1 MSTPESTPQDHLV
14 IALDGPSG
22 SGKSSVSKQV
32 ARALGAAYLDTG
44 AMYRA
49 AAWWA
54 RYSGL
59 DLSSD
64 SVDPNAVTEAVE
76 QMPLVISTDPD
87 HERVVVAESEITEEI
102 RSPQISALVSTVATN
117 RDARAIL
124 VNRQRELIDQAGR
137 IVAEGRDITTV
148 VAPDAHARILLTA
161 SEQVRLARRG
171 AQLNEAGS
179 AVTQTELSAQVA
191 GRDAKDSTVVDF
203 MTPAEGVALVDSS
216 ALTFEETVQAVL
228 ETIEAQTAPPRSD
241 AAPTRTETHHD

>member
-1 MSTPESTPQDHLV
+1 MNTPETTDRNHLV

-32 ARALGAAYLDTG
+32 ARALSACYLDTG

-54 RYSGL
+54 KHTGL

-64 SVDPNAVTEAVE
+64 AVNPDAVTASVE

-87 HERVVVAESEITEEI
+87 HERVVVAESDITEEI
-102 RSPQISALVSTVATN
+102 RSPNISSLVSTVATN

-124 VNRQRELIDQAGR
+124 VSRQRELIDQAGR

-171 AQLNEAGS
+171 AQLGASGS
-179 AVTQTELSAQVA
+179 TVTESELSAQVA

-203 MTPAEGVALVDSS
+203 MTPADGVALVDSS
-216 ALTFEETVQAVL
+216 TLTFEETVQAVL
-228 ETIEAQTAPPRSD
+228 DAIESQTAPPRSP
-241 AAPTRTETHHD
+241 AAPTRTEKHHD

>member
-1 MSTPESTPQDHLV
+1 MNTPETTDRNHLV

-32 ARALGAAYLDTG
+32 ARALSASYLDTG

-54 RYSGL
+54 QYTGL

-64 SVDPNAVTEAVE
+64 EVDPEAVTRAVE

-87 HERVVVAESEITEEI
+87 HERVVVADSDITEEI
-102 RSPQISALVSTVATN
+102 RSPDISSLVSAVATN
-117 RDARAIL
+117 RDARALL
-124 VNRQRELIDQAGR
+124 VGRQRQLIDQSER

-179 AVTQTELSAQVA
+179 AVTPTELAAQVA

-228 ETIEAQTAPPRSD
+228 EAIEAQTAPPRSD
-241 AAPTRTETHHD
+241 VAPTRTEIHHD